1 MDKNNG
7 FLSNKKVRSCA
18 PDFSESVYFNDEVNL
33 FYSKQNTQAFVYT

>member
-7 FLSNKKVRSCA
+7 FLSNKKSEAVLRT
-18 PDFSESVYFNDEVNL
+18 SESVYFNDEVNL